1 MLQTEQYEA
10 ALTLIDLDK
19 DPSDHAYERAYSLY
33 RMQHESAAKEV
44 LEELKEEGDNNR
56 GIVHLE
62 AQLVSP

>member
-1 MLQTEQYEA
+1 M
-10 ALTLIDLDK
+10 IDLDK

-44 LEELKEEGDNNR
+44 LEELKEAGDNNR